1 MYKNMSTC
9 GLSGV
14 TSLSPLA
21 RRDALQLMRAF
32 IKCLITLAHKPRARR
47 VLHRVRWYAQWGS
60 DCESVILFLLM

>member
-14 TSLSPLA
+14 TSLSPS
-21 RRDALQLMRAF
+21 RRDALQLMRAS
-32 IKCLITLAHKPRARR
+32 IKCLIAVVHEPRARR